1 MVSLLTLYMYFL
13 LYLVMTLHYMLQL
26 STARPVWGV
35 GAVLVLAGAGVVL
48 LAAARTRSELFD
60 ATMATQRR
68 PR

>member
-1 MVSLLTLYMYFL
+1 MA
-13 LYLVMTLHYMLQL
+13 LHYMLQL

-48 LAAARTRSELFD
+48 LAAARTRSELYD